1 MSLIL
6 FAMLT
11 LNAVQDEPG
20 HEGHGHGPGMH
31 GQTDAQKPDPAKAR
45 EEAQSRKKTLG
56 IFVTIATVLFVILTI
71 LLVFMVVIT
80 PSNEGG
86 MAAAFGGM
94 GSDTFFGT
102 KAHSHINKFTLFLAV
117 GFMALALGIT
127 ALNAQI
133 VKKPKPAATENA
145 K

>member
-1 MSLIL
+1 MSWIL
-6 FAMLT
+6 WTILAASAPT
-11 LNAVQDEPG
+11 IQDDG
-20 HEGHGHGPGMH
+20 HNHGGSTMTAKPEE
-31 GQTDAQKPDPAKAR
+31 AKPDPAKAR

-56 IFVTIATVLFVILTI
+56 VFVTICTVLFVIFTI

-102 KAHSHINKFTLFLAV
+102 KAHAHINKFTLVLAV
-117 GFMALALGIT
+117 GFLALALGIT

-133 VKKPKPAATENA
+133 VKKPKPAAETQR
-145 K
+145 